1 MNGLTEEQR
10 QRYARQLMLSQVGEA
25 GQEQILAGRVLII
38 GTGGLGSPAA
48 MYLAAAGIGQIG
60 LVDDDVVDRSN
71 LQRQLLHQT
80 ADIGRPKVDSARE
93 TLQAI
98 NPAVKVRCY
107 RERVTADNMTD
118 ILAGGDYQIVLDC
131 TDNFPTK
138 FLINDTCVQ
147 AGKAY
152 IHAGIHEFQG
162 QLMTYVPGQ
171 GPCYRCLFPEP
182 PAIEAA
188 VSKPAGVLGALAGV
202 IGTLQ
207 ATEAL
212 KYILGTGSLLTGQL
226 LVYDALTMTFRH
238 VPVPRNPHCAICG
251 NPAAR

>member
-98 NPAVKVRCY
+98 
-107 RERVTADNMTD
+107 
-118 ILAGGDYQIVLDC
+118 
-131 TDNFPTK
+131 
-138 FLINDTCVQ
+138 
-147 AGKAY
+147 
-152 IHAGIHEFQG
+152 
-162 QLMTYVPGQ
+162 
-171 GPCYRCLFPEP
+171 
-182 PAIEAA
+182 
-188 VSKPAGVLGALAGV
+188 
-202 IGTLQ
+202 
-207 ATEAL
+207 
-212 KYILGTGSLLTGQL
+212 
-226 LVYDALTMTFRH
+226 
-238 VPVPRNPHCAICG
+238 
-251 NPAAR
+251 

>member
-118 ILAGGDYQIVLDC
+118 ILAG
-131 TDNFPTK
+131 
-138 FLINDTCVQ
+138 LIT
-147 AGKAY
+147 GKGHRL
-152 IHAGIHEFQG
+152 I
-162 QLMTYVPGQ
+162 T
-171 GPCYRCLFPEP
+171 R
-182 PAIEAA
+182 AIEKDDVERLVVRLNNWIDDPEIDAII
-188 VSKPAGVLGALAGV
+188 STGGTGLTGRDITPEALDRVKDKDIPGFGELFRWLSFKT
-202 IGTLQ
+202 IGTSTIQ
-207 ATEAL
+207 SRA
-212 KYILGTGSLLTGQL
+212 
-226 LVYDALTMTFRH
+226 
-238 VPVPRNPHCAICG
+238 CAVV
-251 NPAAR
+251 ARG